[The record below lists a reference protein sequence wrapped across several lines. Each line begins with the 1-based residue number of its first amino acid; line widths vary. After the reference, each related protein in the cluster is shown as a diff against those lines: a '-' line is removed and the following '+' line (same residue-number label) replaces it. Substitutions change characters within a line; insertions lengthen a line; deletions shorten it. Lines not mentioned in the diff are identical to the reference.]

1 MDVRTRTQANHGFDR
16 ITFTF
21 FSYSRTTNRCAHAA
35 EALKGGP
42 GKEPQRL

>member
-1 MDVRTRTQANHGFDR
+1 MDVRTRTQANHGFGSL
-16 ITFTF
+16 IFTP